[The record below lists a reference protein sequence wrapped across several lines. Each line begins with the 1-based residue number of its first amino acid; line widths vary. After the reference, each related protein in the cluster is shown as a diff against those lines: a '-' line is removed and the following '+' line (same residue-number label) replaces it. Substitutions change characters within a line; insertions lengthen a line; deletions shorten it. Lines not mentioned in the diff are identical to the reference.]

1 MNRVCLVGRLTT
13 KPELKYTTSNVPIT
27 RFSLAVNRTFKNEQG
42 GRDADF
48 INILAWRKTAELICN
63 YFDKGSQIGL
73 EGRIQTGSY
82 DDKDGNKRY
91 TTEVVVDQVYFI
103 DSRNGGNTSS
113 DVSPYDYQDTSSSV
127 NVENDPFA
135 DFGDSVSIDD
145 SFLD

>member
-13 KPELKYTTSNVPIT
+13 KPELKYTPSNVPTT
-27 RFSLAVNRTFKNEQG
+27 RFSLAVNRIFKNEQG

-103 DSRNGGNTSS
+103 DSKNSSNTSS

>member
-13 KPELKYTTSNVPIT
+13 KPELKYTPSNVPTT

-103 DSRNGGNTSS
+103 DSKNSSNTSS